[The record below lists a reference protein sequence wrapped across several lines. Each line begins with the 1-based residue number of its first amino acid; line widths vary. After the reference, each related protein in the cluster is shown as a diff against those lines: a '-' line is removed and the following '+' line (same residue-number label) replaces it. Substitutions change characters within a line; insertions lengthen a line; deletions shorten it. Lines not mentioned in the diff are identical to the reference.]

1 MSDAVRLG
9 RGTDPATGLRLSRE
23 DHESQVGLCCG
34 RGERRVAEGAG
45 KVAKDVIRGTTR
57 PVLVHRHGAGS
68 GEGAQYQTDFAVI
81 DPLRA
86 ALGSRLEAVVRI
98 RKAG

>member
-1 MSDAVRLG
+1 
-9 RGTDPATGLRLSRE
+9 
-23 DHESQVGLCCG
+23 
-34 RGERRVAEGAG
+34 
-45 KVAKDVIRGTTR
+45 
-57 PVLVHRHGAGS
+57 VLVHRHGAGS
-68 GEGAQYQTDFAVI
+68 GKGAQYQTDFAVI